1 MIPLK
6 VQEDY
11 KPQGWL
17 GLIMGTRMWYAMWD
31 AEKDDDAA
39 FDRRLDSVVR
49 EIGERGKAMVAEAV
63 PPFREPMPAPAP
75 APALV
80 AATRTT
86 TPAPAPPPALAPAF
100 EPTPEPAPAT
110 APVPTPRRVAR
121 ARRSDRDSSP
131 SMQLSPPST
140 PMVQHVTSTLGGG
153 SLLEMS
159 SFLKEQREEAKAD
172 RAELEAKLE
181 RQRQEMEARLDAKD
195 AKLEQQ
201 QALIQQQA
209 VLKGPPPVAAIADE
223 QLATLQARIEG
234 LHTAKL
240 LTDEELFALEDLVA
254 DYVDLTMS
262 VADRII
268 TRDMIYAMPGV
279 DGVASKLDKLVGLSA
294 AMAGD
299 AAFARQ
305 ARRKFL

>member
-1 MIPLK
+1 
-6 VQEDY
+6 
-11 KPQGWL
+11 
-17 GLIMGTRMWYAMWD
+17 
-31 AEKDDDAA
+31 
-39 FDRRLDSVVR
+39 
-49 EIGERGKAMVAEAV
+49 
-63 PPFREPMPAPAP
+63 
-75 APALV
+75 
-80 AATRTT
+80 
-86 TPAPAPPPALAPAF
+86 
-100 EPTPEPAPAT
+100 
-110 APVPTPRRVAR
+110 
-121 ARRSDRDSSP
+121 
-131 SMQLSPPST
+131 MQLSPPST
-140 PMVQHVTSTLGGG
+140 PMVQHVTSTLGGGG

-279 DGVASKLDKLVGLSA
+279 DGVAGKLDKLVGLSA

>member
-1 MIPLK
+1 
-6 VQEDY
+6 
-11 KPQGWL
+11 
-17 GLIMGTRMWYAMWD
+17 
-31 AEKDDDAA
+31 
-39 FDRRLDSVVR
+39 
-49 EIGERGKAMVAEAV
+49 
-63 PPFREPMPAPAP
+63 
-75 APALV
+75 
-80 AATRTT
+80 
-86 TPAPAPPPALAPAF
+86 
-100 EPTPEPAPAT
+100 
-110 APVPTPRRVAR
+110 
-121 ARRSDRDSSP
+121 
-131 SMQLSPPST
+131 
-140 PMVQHVTSTLGGG
+140 MVQHVTSTLGGG
-153 SLLEMS
+153 GLLEMS

-172 RAELEAKLE
+172 RAELEARLE

-209 VLKGPPPVAAIADE
+209 VLKGPPPVAAITDE

-262 VADRII
+262 VVDRII
-268 TRDMIYAMPGV
+268 TRDMIYAMPSV

-305 ARRKFL
+305 TRRKFL